1 VLFRFKRGISMNIWI
16 IVVTLFVDILILAV
30 IVNWV
35 VEYRSG
41 KQERKKRKERKWLQ
55 QHGKRIVAYV
65 TNAIAQQGWKYEDKF
80 HWNRL
85 QGRNEQVR
93 TWQTFY
99 SITATWM
106 EPQTK
111 LNYTFG
117 FDVWA
122 DDLTSKPAIK
132 SAVLVVFD
140 PWKPDHYYADLKM
153 S

>member
-1 VLFRFKRGISMNIWI
+1 MDIWI

-65 TNAIAQQGWKYEDKF
+65 TNVIAQQGWKYEDKF

-93 TWQTFY
+93 TWQTFIP
-99 SITATWM
+99 SQRRGWS
-106 EPQTK
+106 
-111 LNYTFG
+111 LRR
-117 FDVWA
+117 
-122 DDLTSKPAIK
+122 S
-132 SAVLVVFD
+132 
-140 PWKPDHYYADLKM
+140 
-153 S
+153 